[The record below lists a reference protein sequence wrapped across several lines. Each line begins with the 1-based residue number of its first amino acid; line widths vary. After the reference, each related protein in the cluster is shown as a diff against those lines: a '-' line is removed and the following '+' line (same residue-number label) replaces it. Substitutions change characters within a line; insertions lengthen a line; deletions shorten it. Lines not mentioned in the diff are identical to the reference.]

1 MSGHS
6 KWHNIQGKKGKA
18 DKARSNLF
26 TKAAR
31 AITVAVQ
38 QGGSDPDM
46 NFVLR
51 IAIDKAK
58 TANMPK
64 ENIERAIKR
73 GTGELSDGV
82 ALQEVLFEGFGP
94 AGTAIMVEA
103 VTDNN
108 NRTVSDIKHVFG
120 RFNCSLGGPGSV
132 RWQFQRLGVARLGKN
147 QNEKIKMKN
156 SEFELELMDAGASD
170 LVDSEIG
177 LEIQCP
183 AENLR
188 KMMGVIKKY
197 YLEPESSGL
206 EWIAKEPVELSEL
219 DSVKVQEFCELLDEL
234 EDVREV
240 YTNEM

>member
-31 AITVAVQ
+31 AIIVAVQ
-38 QGGSDPDM
+38 QGGVDPDM
-46 NFVLR
+46 NFALR

-58 TANMPK
+58 AVNMPK

-73 GTGELSDGV
+73 GTGGLTDGV

-94 AGTAIMVEA
+94 AGAAIMVEA

-132 RWQFQRLGVARLGKN
+132 KWQFQRRGVVRLGES
-147 QNEKIKMKN
+147 EKLKVESRK
-156 SEFELELMDAGASD
+156 SEFELELIEAGASD
-170 LVDSEIG
+170 LIESEMG
-177 LEIQCP
+177 LEIRCP
-183 AENLR
+183 VENFQ
-188 KMMGVIKKY
+188 KVMEVIKKY
-197 YLEPESSGL
+197 GLEPESSGL
-206 EWIAKEPVELSEL
+206 EWVAKEPIALSEV
-219 DSVKVQEFCELLDEL
+219 DNVKVREFCDLLDEL
-234 EDVREV
+234 DDVREV
-240 YTNEM
+240 YTNEA

>member
-38 QGGSDPDM
+38 QGGLDPDM

-58 TANMPK
+58 AVNMPK

-73 GTGELSDGV
+73 GTGASADGA

-94 AGTAIMVEA
+94 AGVAIMVEA

-108 NRTVSDIKHVFG
+108 NRTVSDVKHVFG
-120 RFNCSLGGPGSV
+120 KFNCSLGGPGSV
-132 RWQFQRLGVARLGKN
+132 KWQFSRLGVVRIN
-147 QNEKIKMKN
+147 NEQLTINKVN
-156 SEFELELMDAGASD
+156 RDEFDLSLMDVGVED
-170 LVDSEIG
+170 ILESEMG

-183 AENLR
+183 VENFQ
-188 KMMGVIKKY
+188 KVMEVIKKFN
-197 YLEPESSGL
+197 LEPESSGL
-206 EWIAKEPVELSEL
+206 EWVAKEPIELSEA
-219 DSVKVQEFCELLDEL
+219 DSIKVREFCDLLDDL
-234 EDVREV
+234 DDVREV
-240 YTNEM
+240 YTNEI

>member
-31 AITVAVQ
+31 AIKVAVQ
-38 QGGSDPDM
+38 QGGVDPDM

-58 TANMPK
+58 AVNMPK

-73 GTGELSDGV
+73 GAGESADGV

-94 AGTAIMVEA
+94 AGAAIMVEA

-108 NRTVSDIKHVFG
+108 NRTVSDVKHVFG
-120 RFNCSLGGPGSV
+120 
-132 RWQFQRLGVARLGKN
+132 
-147 QNEKIKMKN
+147 
-156 SEFELELMDAGASD
+156 
-170 LVDSEIG
+170 
-177 LEIQCP
+177 
-183 AENLR
+183 
-188 KMMGVIKKY
+188 
-197 YLEPESSGL
+197 
-206 EWIAKEPVELSEL
+206 
-219 DSVKVQEFCELLDEL
+219 
-234 EDVREV
+234 
-240 YTNEM
+240 